1 MMVLE
6 MVGMR
11 HNSKAEVNRSSEIY
25 FPHLIYSH
33 LESNQELGLQNIR
46 NESDD
51 KLVRKMT
58 IVGLWCIQTYP
69 STRPAISRVVEM
81 LESKVE
87 LLQIPPKPRLSS
99 PPTSPAHFSRRG
111 RRIPPFVIHSLMPIP
126 LGCYNLMDF
135 NGVKILN
142 ELKENGEEFINEV
155 ASISKTSHINI
166 VTLLGFCYHG
176 SKGGALVLSNE
187 SLEKFIFE
195 ENALTTDR
203 QLDFQTLYHI
213 AIGVARGLEY
223 LHKGCNTRILHF
235 DKASQA
241 ITFSWMRISTPR
253 LQTLV

>member
-1 MMVLE
+1 
-6 MVGMR
+6 
-11 HNSKAEVNRSSEIY
+11 
-25 FPHLIYSH
+25 
-33 LESNQELGLQNIR
+33 
-46 NESDD
+46 
-51 KLVRKMT
+51 
-58 IVGLWCIQTYP
+58 
-69 STRPAISRVVEM
+69 
-81 LESKVE
+81 
-87 LLQIPPKPRLSS
+87 
-99 PPTSPAHFSRRG
+99 
-111 RRIPPFVIHSLMPIP
+111 MPIP

-253 LQTLV
+253 LQTLQNLHIRNESDDKLVKKMTIVGLWCIQTHPSTRPTITKVVKMLESKVEFLQIPPKPLLYFPSTSLVHLSCEKL

>member
-1 MMVLE
+1 MVRKWIVVSLWCFQTDPSNRPVMSKVVDMME
-6 MVGMR
+6 G
-11 HNSKAEVNRSSEIY
+11 S
-25 FPHLIYSH
+25 
-33 LESNQELGLQNIR
+33 LES
-46 NESDD
+46 
-51 KLVRKMT
+51 
-58 IVGLWCIQTYP
+58 
-69 STRPAISRVVEM
+69 
-81 LESKVE
+81 
-87 LLQIPPKPRLSS
+87 LQIPSKPYLSLHLQDL
-99 PPTSPAHFSRRG
+99 PQDPQITAPAHLTLLMLQRRG

-166 VTLLGFCYHG
+166 VTFLGFCYHG

-235 DKASQA
+235 DKASQV